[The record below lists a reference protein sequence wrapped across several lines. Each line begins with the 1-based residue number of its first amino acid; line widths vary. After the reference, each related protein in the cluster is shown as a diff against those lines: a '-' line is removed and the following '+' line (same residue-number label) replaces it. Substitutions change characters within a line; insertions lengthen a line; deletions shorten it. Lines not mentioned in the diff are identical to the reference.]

1 MRHQHRVFTEV
12 TKENSMTTDA
22 TSTVVLDIEGMTCS
36 SCVARVEKSLTEL
49 PGVTAAVN
57 LATNTARVEFPRAVT
72 TDALLAQVSKIGYSA
87 HLPQLHTSDQPAESS
102 AIRVRLYLAIA
113 LTAPLIAVAMVPA
126 WQFMYWQWVSFALAT
141 PVVFY
146 CGWPFHRAT
155 FINLRHGTL
164 TMDTLITMGTLA
176 AYTWSVYALVFGMA
190 GMPGMRHGLELF
202 AWQSDPTGNIYFE
215 VAAGVTTFLLLGR
228 FLEDRSKRT
237 AGAALRALGQLKATE
252 AVVLRGGVE
261 QIIPAAQ
268 LRVGDEF
275 IVRPGG
281 IIATDGVVI
290 AGRAS
295 VDESSL
301 TGESMPVGVRLDA
314 MVTGST
320 IVLDG
325 QLTVRATQV
334 GENTRMSQ
342 LARLVEDA
350 QLHKAAVQRLADRI
364 SAIFVPIVIGLA
376 ALTFLGWFVAGQ
388 SVAAGF
394 TAAVA
399 VLVIACPC
407 ALGLATPVALM
418 VGTGRAAQLGII
430 ISGPDAIEASN
441 KIDTVVLDKTGTV
454 TSGAMSV
461 TDVQLLS
468 DADATDA
475 LRAIAAVESSS
486 EHPLAQAIVRHV
498 LTSSQDQLP
507 AVTDFHSTAGFGVSG
522 VVAQHTVFVGT
533 ERWLAQNHIELS
545 VADLQI
551 IAAQRAS
558 GASVILAGW
567 DGKLHAAISIADT
580 VRPDSRE
587 AVRQFTERGLNVVLL
602 TGDHIDVA
610 RTVAAQVG
618 ITEVQGGI
626 TPEGKVAAV
635 IELQRAGRRVA
646 MIGDGVN
653 DAAALA
659 QADLGI
665 AMGTGTDV
673 AIAASDITLMRANL
687 AAAVQAIQLSRH
699 TLRTI
704 HGNLFWAFAYNVA
717 AIPLAALGFLNP
729 MLAGA
734 AMAFSS
740 LFVVLNSLRLR
751 RFAR

>member
-1 MRHQHRVFTEV
+1 MAP
-12 TKENSMTTDA
+12 SSA
-22 TSTVVLDIEGMTCS
+22 STVVLDIEGMTCS

-57 LATNTARVEFPRAVT
+57 LATNTARVEFPETVT

-87 HLPQLHTSDQPAESS
+87 HLPQPAGNDQPAESS
-102 AIRVRLYLAIA
+102 SIRTRLYVSIG
-113 LTAPLIAVAMVPA
+113 LTVPLILLAMVPA
-126 WQFMYWQWVSFALAT
+126 WQFMYWQWVSLALAT

-155 FINLRHGTL
+155 FLNLRHGAL

-176 AYTWSVYALVFGMA
+176 AFTWSLYALFFGMA

-228 FLEDRSKRT
+228 YLEERSKRS

-252 AVVLRGGVE
+252 ALLLRDGVE
-261 QIIPAAQ
+261 TLIPASS
-268 LRVGDEF
+268 LHVGDIF
-275 IVRPGG
+275 VVRPGG

-290 AGRAS
+290 SGRAS
-295 VDESSL
+295 VDESAL
-301 TGESMPVGVRLDA
+301 TGESMPVGVDVETS
-314 MVTGST
+314 VTGST

-325 QLTVRATQV
+325 QLTIRATQV

-350 QLHKAAVQRLADRI
+350 QLHKAAAQRLADRI
-364 SAIFVPIVIGLA
+364 SAIFVPIVIGLS

-407 ALGLATPVALM
+407 ALGLATPVALL
-418 VGTGRAAQLGII
+418 VGTGRAAQMGII
-430 ISGPDAIEASN
+430 ISGPDAIETSN

-454 TSGAMSV
+454 TTGRMSV
-461 TDVQLLS
+461 TELIALDNTSPAELL
-468 DADATDA
+468 
-475 LRAIAAVESSS
+475 RVIAAVEAGS
-486 EHPLAQAIVRHV
+486 EHPLAQAIVRHA
-498 LTSSQDQLP
+498 LADSSDM
-507 AVTDFHSTAGFGVSG
+507 AVATDFRSSAGFGVTARVEG
-522 VVAQHTVFVGT
+522 REVFVGN
-533 ERWLAQNHIELS
+533 EEWLLQNNLVIDPQAQARIS
-545 VADLQI
+545 
-551 IAAQRAS
+551 AARAS
-558 GASVILAGW
+558 GASLIVAGW
-567 DGKLHAAISIADT
+567 QGRVRAALAIADT
-580 VRPDSRE
+580 VRPDSAHAIAQLRE
-587 AVRQFTERGLNVVLL
+587 LGLDVVLL
-602 TGDHIDVA
+602 TGDHADVA
-610 RTVAAQVG
+610 SAVAAETG
-618 ITEVQGGI
+618 ITRVQAGI

-635 IELQRAGRRVA
+635 AALQAEGHRVA

-665 AMGTGTDV
+665 AMGTGTEV
-673 AIAASDITLMRANL
+673 AIAASDITLVRANL
-687 AAAVQAIQLSRH
+687 VAAGEAIALSRH
-699 TLRTI
+699 TLRII

>member
-1 MRHQHRVFTEV
+1 
-12 TKENSMTTDA
+12 
-22 TSTVVLDIEGMTCS
+22 
-36 SCVARVEKSLTEL
+36 
-49 PGVTAAVN
+49 
-57 LATNTARVEFPRAVT
+57 
-72 TDALLAQVSKIGYSA
+72 
-87 HLPQLHTSDQPAESS
+87 
-102 AIRVRLYLAIA
+102 
-113 LTAPLIAVAMVPA
+113 
-126 WQFMYWQWVSFALAT
+126 
-141 PVVFY
+141 
-146 CGWPFHRAT
+146 
-155 FINLRHGTL
+155 
-164 TMDTLITMGTLA
+164 
-176 AYTWSVYALVFGMA
+176 
-190 GMPGMRHGLELF
+190 
-202 AWQSDPTGNIYFE
+202 
-215 VAAGVTTFLLLGR
+215 
-228 FLEDRSKRT
+228 
-237 AGAALRALGQLKATE
+237 
-252 AVVLRGGVE
+252 
-261 QIIPAAQ
+261 
-268 LRVGDEF
+268 
-275 IVRPGG
+275 
-281 IIATDGVVI
+281 
-290 AGRAS
+290 
-295 VDESSL
+295 
-301 TGESMPVGVRLDA
+301 
-314 MVTGST
+314 
-320 IVLDG
+320 
-325 QLTVRATQV
+325 
-334 GENTRMSQ
+334 
-342 LARLVEDA
+342 
-350 QLHKAAVQRLADRI
+350 
-364 SAIFVPIVIGLA
+364 
-376 ALTFLGWFVAGQ
+376 
-388 SVAAGF
+388 
-394 TAAVA
+394 
-399 VLVIACPC
+399 
-407 ALGLATPVALM
+407 
-418 VGTGRAAQLGII
+418 
-430 ISGPDAIEASN
+430 
-441 KIDTVVLDKTGTV
+441 VLDKTGTV

-461 TDVQLLS
+461 TDVHLLS

-507 AVTDFHSTAGFGVSG
+507 AVTDFHSKAGFGVSG
-522 VVAQHTVFVGT
+522 VVAQHTVFLGT

-587 AVRQFTERGLNVVLL
+587 TVRQFRERGLNVGLL